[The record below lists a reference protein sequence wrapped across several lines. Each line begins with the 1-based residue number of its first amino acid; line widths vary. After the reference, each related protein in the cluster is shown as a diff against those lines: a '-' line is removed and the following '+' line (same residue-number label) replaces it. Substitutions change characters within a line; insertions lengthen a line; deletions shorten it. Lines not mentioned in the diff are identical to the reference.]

1 MKLTCTQSSALL
13 LFTALPLLHGCSVDL
28 LDRKM
33 REGVIEYELSFPG
46 YDPNGLMAGM
56 LPQRTTVAFNERMQV
71 AEVSAG
77 MGVFR
82 TAMVSDNQ
90 ARSLEYHMSLM
101 SKKIRAHL
109 NQRDLQLF
117 NQEGEAFTIIHTE
130 DVDTIAGIPCRK
142 AIALFDRIDLPEVE
156 LYYTDRIEVKD
167 PNWFGP
173 FRSLPGMLLRYEV
186 IQYGMRV
193 RLEATSVKPGPVE
206 DERFM
211 VRQNYEQVS
220 PEVLHHELGAVFST
234 FSM

>member
-1 MKLTCTQSSALL
+1 MTPTLRSALL
-13 LFTALPLLHGCSVDL
+13 LLAALPLFQGCSVDL

-33 REGVIEYELSFPG
+33 REGVIEYELTFPG

-56 LPQRTTVAFNERMQV
+56 LPQRTTVAFTEEMQV

-82 TAMVSDNQ
+82 TAMVSDSK
-90 ARSLEYHMSLM
+90 ARSLDYHMSLM
-101 SKKIRAHL
+101 SKKIRAEL

-117 NQEGEAFTIIHTE
+117 NEEGEAFTIIHTE
-130 DVDTIAGIPCRK
+130 EVDTIAGMPCRK
-142 AIALFDRIDLPEVE
+142 AIALFDRMDLPEVE

-186 IQYGMRV
+186 VQYGMRV
-193 RLEATSVKPGPVE
+193 RLEATSVTPGPVE
-206 DERFM
+206 AERFM
-211 VRQNYEQVS
+211 VRGNYEQVS